1 MPDALLE
8 QLQRAGA
15 RKVTPVAFGDAT
27 FHVRSMSGDLR
38 SEFFRQVKTGDG
50 PPDYWIAAAGLCAED
65 GAEFMAGKTLAQKAD
80 AIKGLDGGLLNA
92 LAVAVLKAS
101 GLHAEADGDAEGN

>member
-15 RKVTPVAFGDAT
+15 RKVTAVEYGGEA

-38 SEFFRQVKTGDG
+38 AEFFRQIKAGDG
-50 PPDYWIAAAGLCAED
+50 PADYWLAAAGLCAED
-65 GAEFMAGKTLAQKAD
+65 GVEFMAGKTLSQKID

-92 LAVAVLKAS
+92 LARAVLKAS
-101 GLHAEADGDAEGN
+101 GLHAEADEDAEGN